1 MLINRCK
8 CALNSDNYLGGS
20 PHGGYEVSH
29 RSVTSREISVAQNA
43 RNPPAVHADGL
54 RLARRTWDL
63 NPRGFHLPVF
73 KTGALGRYAS
83 PPWERLLETG
93 KFSKI
98 ERIE

>member
-1 MLINRCK
+1 MK
-8 CALNSDNYLGGS
+8 SATD
-20 PHGGYEVSH
+20 
-29 RSVTSREISVAQNA
+29 RSSASVELEKA

-83 PPWERLLETG
+83 PPWERLLEG
-93 KFSKI
+93 GYF
-98 ERIE
+98 

>member
-1 MLINRCK
+1 MKSATTL
-8 CALNSDNYLGGS
+8 
-20 PHGGYEVSH
+20 
-29 RSVTSREISVAQNA
+29 TNA

-83 PPWERLLETG
+83 PPWERLLEG
-93 KFSKI
+93 GYF
-98 ERIE
+98 